1 MGKTRYPILGWV
13 VWQIGSRVVKRK
25 LAQPRVKVGAAAVVA
40 LALAAA
46 PGIRPRRRFPLLRR
60 SRPERVPS
68 QPPRARLLILGVVP
82 DSVARFGLRALSA
95 ALARLYERRFIV
107 SRPLAPSALSVPQ
120 DGADGRDG
128 RDGGSHRL
136 SRSVAC
142 LAFR

>member
-68 QPPRARLLILGVVP
+68 QPPRARCSSYSGLYRTQWPG
-82 DSVARFGLRALSA
+82 SASARSLPPLPGFTSGASSFPALW
-95 ALARLYERRFIV
+95 
-107 SRPLAPSALSVPQ
+107 RPAP
-120 DGADGRDG
+120 
-128 RDGGSHRL
+128 
-136 SRSVAC
+136 
-142 LAFR
+142 